1 MRRIIMLI
9 KVKKIPALFLT
20 LFTLLISYN
29 TLAKEEGNGNEVLP
43 ADDCAPCERLDLID
57 AILGVDTWTAV
68 TNEDYDKRSDFYNNV
83 VEPYTYND
91 KDNNPKIVEKMK
103 NYIKNNTIIGKLET
117 DIDTHD
123 ARITQLENRT
133 LIPNLNTQITQLQ
146 RDIKLLD
153 NRLASGIAAS
163 NAMAGLVS
171 ATKDGKSMVAV
182 GVGTYRDRSAVA
194 IGVSRLSDNGHWK
207 AKFSLATGMNGSNK
221 DLSTSTSIGYQF

>member
-1 MRRIIMLI
+1 M
-9 KVKKIPALFLT
+9 
-20 LFTLLISYN
+20 LISYN
-29 TLAKEEGNGNEVLP
+29 TLAKGESNGNEVLP
-43 ADDCAPCERLDLID
+43 ADECAPCERLDLID
-57 AILGVDTWTAV
+57 AILGVDTVTAV
-68 TNEDYDKRSDFYNNV
+68 TNEYYERSDFYNNV
-83 VEPYTYND
+83 VSNYIPND
-91 KDNNPKIVEKMK
+91 KGNDPKIVAEMK
-103 NYIKNNTIIGKLET
+103 NYIKNNKIIGKLEN

>member
-1 MRRIIMLI
+1 M
-9 KVKKIPALFLT
+9 
-20 LFTLLISYN
+20 LISYN
-29 TLAKEEGNGNEVLP
+29 TLAKGESNGNEVLP
-43 ADDCAPCERLDLID
+43 ADECAPCERLDLID
-57 AILGVDTWTAV
+57 AILGVDTVTAV
-68 TNEDYDKRSDFYNNV
+68 TNEYYERSDFYNNV
-83 VEPYTYND
+83 VSNYIPND
-91 KDNNPKIVEKMK
+91 KGNDPKIVAEMK
-103 NYIKNNTIIGKLET
+103 NYIKNNTIIGKLEN

>member
-1 MRRIIMLI
+1 MLI

-29 TLAKEEGNGNEVLP
+29 TLAKEEGP
-43 ADDCAPCERLDLID
+43 PPDCVPCERLDLID
-57 AILGVDTWTAV
+57 SILGVDTWIAV
-68 TNEDYDKRSDFYNNV
+68 TNEDNTLSDFYNNV

-103 NYIKNNTIIGKLET
+103 NYIKNNTIIGKLEN

-182 GVGTYRDRSAVA
+182 GLGTYRDRSAVA

>member
-1 MRRIIMLI
+1 M
-9 KVKKIPALFLT
+9 
-20 LFTLLISYN
+20 LISYN
-29 TLAKEEGNGNEVLP
+29 TLAKGESNGNEVLP
-43 ADDCAPCERLDLID
+43 ADECAPCERLDLID

-68 TNEDYDKRSDFYNNV
+68 TNEDYDERSDFYNNV
-83 VEPYTYND
+83 VSNYIPNG
-91 KDNNPKIVEKMK
+91 KDNTPEVVAEMK

-117 DIDTHD
+117 AIDTHD

-171 ATKDGKSMVAV
+171 ATKDGKSMIAV
-182 GVGTYRDRSAVA
+182 GRRN
-194 IGVSRLSDNGHWK
+194 LS
-207 AKFSLATGMNGSNK
+207 
-221 DLSTSTSIGYQF
+221 

>member
-1 MRRIIMLI
+1 MLI

-29 TLAKEEGNGNEVLP
+29 TLAKDEAP
-43 ADDCAPCERLDLID
+43 DCAPCERLDLID
-57 AILGVDTWTAV
+57 AILGVNTWAAV
-68 TNEDYDKRSDFYNNV
+68 TNDKDDFERSDFYNNV
-83 VEPYTYND
+83 VFNYIPND
-91 KDNNPKIVEKMK
+91 EDNDPEIAAEMK
-103 NYIKNNTIIGKLET
+103 NYIKNNTIIGKLEN

-123 ARITQLENRT
+123 ARITQLENRK

-194 IGVSRLSDNGHWK
+194 IGVSRLSADESPNDFGKNH
-207 AKFSLATGMNGSNK
+207 
-221 DLSTSTSIGYQF
+221 